1 MMIAALATLVFLTTI
16 WLLTVVGAK
25 VLEESGSK
33 ILFAL
38 KGKSMISVMSTA
50 PQRLR
55 HRERDR
61 TAYRATP
68 RLRAAA

>member
-1 MMIAALATLVFLTTI
+1 MMTAALVTLFFLTTL
-16 WLLTVVGAK
+16 WLLTVVGVK
-25 VLEESGSK
+25 VLEQSGSK

-38 KGKSMISVMSTA
+38 KGQSMDPVMSTA

>member
-1 MMIAALATLVFLTTI
+1 MMIAALATLVFLTTL

-33 ILFAL
+33 ILVAL
-38 KGKSMISVMSTA
+38 KGKSVNSVMSTA

-55 HRERDR
+55 HRERYR

>member
-1 MMIAALATLVFLTTI
+1 MTAALATLVFLTTL
-16 WLLTVVGAK
+16 WMLTVVGAK
-25 VLEESGSK
+25 VLEQSGSK
-33 ILFAL
+33 IAAAL
-38 KGKSMISVMSTA
+38 KGQVMEPVMRTS

-55 HRERDR
+55 HPERER